1 MLTQST
7 LRLIRYFLITS
18 LLIAGFSMLAAALLL
33 RGSLPQYDG
42 ETSLP
47 GLTAAV
53 SIDRDALGSV
63 TLQGANRLDVAQAMG
78 YVHAQERFF
87 EMDLMRRQ
95 AAGELAELFG
105 SGAVTHDRKARP
117 FRMRTRAAKVLQQ
130 FPAEQ
135 LQLLDAYRTG
145 VNQGLAALTVR
156 PFPYLLTQTEPVA
169 WHNEDSIL
177 VIYAMFFT
185 LNEENIY
192 RELGF
197 SQLHAALPA
206 TVYKFLT
213 QNAGVWDAPLIDEPF
228 SLAQLPPAKDINLQ
242 TLDPHLFQ
250 DGNLHTEQAPGS
262 NSFAVAGAL
271 ADGAAIVANDMHLTL
286 RVPNIW
292 FRSRLIYPDAAATDK
307 IHDIIGI
314 SLPGAPAIVI
324 GSNRHVAWSFTN
336 SHGDFSD
343 WVRIQIDERDNTR
356 YLGAAGW
363 QSLQIVQETIRV
375 RNAPDET
382 LTLSETEWGPV
393 IAQDHDKTPLALT
406 WTALLPDAVNLKLI
420 ELETITSAAQAAEIA
435 PQFGIPVQN
444 FIVGDRDGNISW
456 TFAGRIPARLPDYNA
471 QIPADWTLPGAGWNG
486 WLDPDDYPEL
496 HNPPSKRLWSANSRT
511 VSGEQLA
518 LLGNG
523 GFDLGARALQIRD
536 RLFASERFDADKMQA
551 IQLDY
556 RALLLARWHQLLQ
569 TTLESTG
576 SNAPW
581 IEALKTALSD
591 WNGEA
596 SVNSVAYRIVRTYRY
611 EVMKTVLNGFAA
623 PVRRQHAD
631 FELPRLSQA
640 ELILWQLIEQQPQ
653 HLLPLPFKNWQELL
667 QHCAQTIVQQMQ
679 ENDGITEHNW
689 GMQNTA
695 RIKHPLSQKLPS
707 WIAQWLDMP
716 HDPLPG
722 DHNMPRVQSPNFGA
736 SQRSIVAPGREE
748 QGYFDMPGGQSGH
761 PLSPYYG
768 SGHANWVSGEP
779 TPFLPGTAER
789 QMKLIPRW

>member
-1 MLTQST
+1 MQST
-7 LRLIRYFLITS
+7 LRLIRYFLIAS
-18 LLIAGFSMLAAALLL
+18 LLITGFSMLAAILLL

-42 ETSLP
+42 KAALP

-63 TLQGANRLDVAQAMG
+63 TLQGANRVDLAQAMG

-105 SGAVTHDRKARP
+105 AGAVAHDRKARP
-117 FRMRTRAAKVLQQ
+117 FRMRTRAAEALQQ
-130 FPAEQ
+130 LPTEQ
-135 LQLLDAYRTG
+135 LQLLDAYRMG
-145 VNQGLAALTVR
+145 INQGLGALTVR
-156 PFPYLLTQTEPVA
+156 PFPYLLTQTKPIA
-169 WHNEDSIL
+169 WRNEDSIL

-192 RELGF
+192 RELAL
-197 SQLHAALPA
+197 SRMHAVLPK
-206 TVYKFLT
+206 TVYEFLT

-228 SLAQLPPAKDINLQ
+228 SLAQLPPVKDLNLQ
-242 TLDPHLFQ
+242 ALDEYLFQ
-250 DGNLHTEQAPGS
+250 DEHLNSEEAPGS
-262 NSFAVAGAL
+262 NSFAVSGAL
-271 ADGAAIVANDMHLTL
+271 ADGAAMVANDMHLTL
-286 RVPNIW
+286 RVPNVW
-292 FRSRLIYPDAAATDK
+292 FRSRLIYPDAVATDK
-307 IHDIIGI
+307 MHDIIGI
-314 SLPGAPAIVI
+314 SLPGVPAIVT
-324 GSNRHVAWSFTN
+324 GSNRHIAWSFTN

-343 WVRIQIDERDNTR
+343 WVRVLIDDHDNTR

-363 QSLQIVQETIRV
+363 KPLRIAQETIRV
-375 RNAPDET
+375 RNAPDEM
-382 LTLSETEWGPV
+382 LTISETEWGPV
-393 IAQDHDKTPLALT
+393 IAQDHDKTPLALA
-406 WTALLPDAVNLKLI
+406 WTALRPEAVNLKLI
-420 ELETITSAAQAAEIA
+420 ELETIANAVQAAEIA

-456 TFAGRIPARLPDYNA
+456 TLAGRIPARSPTYDA
-471 QIPADWTLPGAGWNG
+471 QIPSDWTLSGTGWQG

-536 RLFASERFDADKMQA
+536 RLFASERFDTDKMQA

-556 RALLLARWHQLLQ
+556 RALFLTRWHQLLQ
-569 TTLESTG
+569 TTLESDS

-581 IEALKTALSD
+581 IAALQTALSD

-596 SVNSVAYRIVRTYRY
+596 SANSVAYRIVRTYRY
-611 EVMKTVLNGFAA
+611 EVMKTILNGFAA
-623 PVRRQHAD
+623 PVRRQHND
-631 FELPRLSQA
+631 FELPRLSQT
-640 ELILWQLIEQQPQ
+640 ELILWQLIEQHPQ
-653 HLLPLPFKNWQELL
+653 HLLPPQFKSWQELL
-667 QHCAQTIVQQMQ
+667 QRCAQRIAQQMQ
-679 ENDGITEHNW
+679 QDGGITERNW
-689 GMQNTA
+689 GMQNAA
-695 RIKHPLSQKLPS
+695 RIRHPLSQKLPA
-707 WIAQWLDMP
+707 WISQWLDMP

-736 SQRSIVAPGREE
+736 SQRSVVAPSQEE

-768 SGHANWVSGEP
+768 SGHVNWVSGKP
-779 TPFLPGTAER
+779 TPFLPGATER
-789 QMKLIPRW
+789 QMKLVPRQ